1 MHKKNLHP
9 NAADFQL
16 KEITKKKEKKER
28 DPRLAAGFA
37 ALTAGE
43 FADEFFGFSHGSDD
57 F

>member
-9 NAADFQL
+9 NAANFQL
-16 KEITKKKEKKER
+16 KEVTKKKEKKEQ

-43 FADEFFGFSHGSDD
+43 FANEFFGFSHGSDD